1 MPSGIIVPV
10 SRGGGTG
17 SMHQIFIDGAWV
29 QPLEGPSRAVTNPAT
44 LEPIDTVADCGSVD
58 VARAVDAAQAAQPGW
73 QHVRAADRAALLREI
88 AGRIHDGG
96 RDLAAL
102 LTRETG
108 KPLCESMDCIDAVVA
123 LFQACGAAA
132 SRSVGSPHRQPG
144 AVVAAIAPFNFPLL
158 FMACA
163 IAPAMA
169 AGDTVVCKP
178 PPQNPLSS
186 LMLARA
192 CGALP
197 AGVLNVITGG
207 AEAGQTL
214 VEHADVGRVSFT
226 GSSAVGRKIAA
237 AAPGK
242 QIDLEL
248 GSVDA
253 IIVCKDADLEVAVP
267 AIAWG
272 RLLNAGQVCTSGKHI
287 YVERSIAAEF
297 VERIHQCVGFL
308 DVDDPVKPAT
318 DLGPL
323 VSLDAARRV
332 EDQVGRSLREGAK
345 LILGGRR
352 FRPSGLPGHFFQ
364 PTILSDVRP
373 GSVPTREEILG
384 PVITITPVI
393 DSAEALR
400 IARESAPGC
409 GASIYTSDPQ
419 AAVMALV
426 SLESG
431 MFRINDP
438 ACGNTLGPFG
448 GMRHRGILRGLGGAE
463 VEAFERSKY
472 LKVAETLAPPAWWFP
487 YGARTRRAAGGA

>member
-1 MPSGIIVPV
+1 MQ
-10 SRGGGTG
+10 R
-17 SMHQIFIDGAWV
+17 IFIDGAWV
-29 QPLEGPSRAVTNPAT
+29 QPLEGSTRAVTNPAT
-44 LEPIDTVADCGSVD
+44 LEPIDSVADCGPVD
-58 VARAVDAAQAAQPGW
+58 VARAVDAARAAQPGW
-73 QHVRAADRAALLREI
+73 QNMPADDRAALLREI
-88 AGRIHDGG
+88 GGRIRAGG
-96 RDLAAL
+96 RDLATL

-108 KPLCESMDCIDAVVA
+108 KPLCESLDCIDAVVA
-123 LFQACGAAA
+123 LFETGGAGAP
-132 SRSVGSPHRQPG
+132 RSVGSPSRQLR
-144 AVVAAIAPFNFPLL
+144 AVIAAITPFNFPLL
-158 FMACA
+158 FMAWA
-163 IAPAMA
+163 IAPAIA

-186 LMLARA
+186 LMLART

-207 AEAGQTL
+207 ADTGQALVRQAG
-214 VEHADVGRVSFT
+214 VGQVRFT
-226 GSSAVGRKIAA
+226 GSAAVGHAMAGAA
-237 AAPGK
+237 QGK
-242 QIDLEL
+242 RLDLEL

-253 IIVCKDADLEVAVP
+253 FMVCKDADLEVAVP
-267 AIAWG
+267 AIAWN

-297 VERIHQCVGFL
+297 VERMHYCVGFL
-308 DVDDPVKPAT
+308 DFDDPMKPTT

-323 VSLDAARRV
+323 VSLNAAHRV

-393 DSAEALR
+393 DVVEALR
-400 IARESAPGC
+400 FAGASAPGC

-419 AAVMALV
+419 AAARAAKSV
-426 SLESG
+426 ESG
-431 MFRINDP
+431 IFRINDP
-438 ACGNTLGPFG
+438 ICGHALGPFG
-448 GMRHRGILRGLGGAE
+448 GMRHRGILRSLGGAG
-463 VEAFERSKY
+463 VETFELSKY
-472 LKVAETLAPPAWWFP
+472 LQVADTLERKPWWFP
-487 YGARTRRAAGGA
+487 YANRTRRAAGGA

>member
-1 MPSGIIVPV
+1 
-10 SRGGGTG
+10 
-17 SMHQIFIDGAWV
+17 MHPIFIDGAWV
-29 QPLEGPSRAVTNPAT
+29 QPLEGPTRAVTNPAT
-44 LEPIDTVADCGSVD
+44 LEPIDTVADCGPVD
-58 VARAVDAAQAAQPGW
+58 VARAVDAAHAAQPGW
-73 QHVRAADRAALLREI
+73 QNVPAADRAALLREVG
-88 AGRIHDGG
+88 GRIHDNG
-96 RDLAAL
+96 RDLATL

-108 KPLCESMDCIDAVVA
+108 KPLCESIDCIDAVVA
-123 LFQACGAAA
+123 LFKARAAGASLSA
-132 SRSVGSPHRQPG
+132 GSPHRRPG
-144 AVVAAIAPFNFPLL
+144 TVLAVIAPFNFPML

-163 IAPAMA
+163 IAPAIA

-178 PPQNPLSS
+178 PPENPLSS

-197 AGVLNVITGG
+197 PGVLNVITGG
-207 AEAGQTL
+207 AEAGQPL
-214 VEHADVGRVSFT
+214 IEHADIGRVAFT
-226 GSSAVGRKIAA
+226 GSAAVGRKIAA
-237 AAPGK
+237 AAQGK
-242 QIDLEL
+242 LIDLEP

-253 IIVCKDADLEVAVP
+253 FIVCKDADLELAVP
-267 AIAWG
+267 AIAWA
-272 RLLNAGQVCTSGKHI
+272 RLLNAGQVCTSGKHL
-287 YVERSIAAEF
+287 YVERSIGAEF
-297 VERIHQCVGFL
+297 VERMHQCVGFL
-308 DVDDPVKPAT
+308 DVDDPMKPAT

-393 DSAEALR
+393 DAAEALR
-400 IARESAPGC
+400 LARRSAPGC

-419 AAVMALV
+419 AAVMALEA
-426 SLESG
+426 LESG

-438 ACGNTLGPFG
+438 ASGNALGPFG
-448 GMRHRGILRGLGGAE
+448 GMRHRGMLRQLGGADVE
-463 VEAFERSKY
+463 VFQRSKY
-472 LKVAETLAPPAWWFP
+472 LRVAAAPQRMSWWFP
-487 YGARTRRAAGGA
+487 YGARTRWTGCA

>member
-1 MPSGIIVPV
+1 MQ
-10 SRGGGTG
+10 
-17 SMHQIFIDGAWV
+17 QIFIDGTWV
-29 QPLEGPSRAVTNPAT
+29 HAQEGSTRAVTNPAN
-44 LEPIDTVADCGSVD
+44 LEPIDTVADCGPVE
-58 VARAVDAAQAAQPGW
+58 VARAVDAAHAAQPGW
-73 QHVRAADRAALLREI
+73 HKVPAADRAALLREI
-88 AGRIHDGG
+88 GGRIRDGG
-96 RDLAAL
+96 RDLATL

-108 KPLCESMDCIDAVVA
+108 KPLCESLDCIDAVVA
-123 LFQACGAAA
+123 LFETGGAGAPHSA
-132 SRSVGSPHRQPG
+132 GSPSQQPG
-144 AVVAAIAPFNFPLL
+144 AVLAAIAPFNFPLL

-163 IAPAMA
+163 IAPAIA
-169 AGDTVVCKP
+169 AGGTVVCKP

-197 AGVLNVITGG
+197 AGVFNVITGG
-207 AEAGQTL
+207 ADTGQAL
-214 VEHADVGRVSFT
+214 VRHAAVGQVRFT
-226 GSSAVGRKIAA
+226 GSAAVGRTIAA
-237 AAPGK
+237 AAQGK
-242 QIDLEL
+242 QLDLEL

-253 IIVCKDADLEVAVP
+253 FVVCKDADLEVAVP
-267 AIAWG
+267 AIAWA

-297 VERIHQCVGFL
+297 VGRIHQSVGFL
-308 DVDDPVKPAT
+308 DVDDPMKPAT

-323 VSLDAARRV
+323 VSLDAAHRV

-393 DSAEALR
+393 DVAEALR
-400 IARESAPGC
+400 FASASAAGC

-419 AAVMALV
+419 AAARVV
-426 SLESG
+426 ESVESG
-431 MFRINDP
+431 RFRINDP
-438 ACGNTLGPFG
+438 ICGNALGPFG
-448 GMRHRGILRGLGGAE
+448 GMRHRGIVRGLGGAG
-463 VEAFERSKY
+463 VGTFEHSKY
-472 LKVAETLAPPAWWFP
+472 LEVAETLERKPWWFP
-487 YGARTRRAAGGA
+487 YADRTRRMAGGA

>member
-1 MPSGIIVPV
+1 
-10 SRGGGTG
+10 
-17 SMHQIFIDGAWV
+17 MHPIFIDGAWV
-29 QPLEGPSRAVTNPAT
+29 EPLEGPTRAVTNPAT
-44 LEPIDTVADCGSVD
+44 LEPIDTVAECGPLD
-58 VARAVDAAQAAQPGW
+58 VARAIDAAHAAQPGW
-73 QHVRAADRAALLREI
+73 QNVPAAGRAALLGEVG
-88 AGRIHDGG
+88 GRIHDYG
-96 RDLAAL
+96 RDLATL

-108 KPLCESMDCIDAVVA
+108 KPLCESIDCIDAVVA
-123 LFQACGAAA
+123 LFKACAAGA
-132 SRSVGSPHRQPG
+132 SLSVGSPHRQPG
-144 AVVAAIAPFNFPLL
+144 TVVAAIAPFNFPML
-158 FMACA
+158 FMVSA

-178 PPQNPLSS
+178 PPENPLSS

-197 AGVLNVITGG
+197 PGVLNVITGG
-207 AEAGQTL
+207 AETGQAL
-214 VEHADVGRVSFT
+214 IEHADIGRVAFT
-226 GSSAVGRKIAA
+226 GSAAVGRKIAA
-237 AAPGK
+237 AAQGK
-242 QIDLEL
+242 PIDLEP

-253 IIVCKDADLEVAVP
+253 FIVCKDADLELAVP
-267 AIAWG
+267 GIAWA

-308 DVDDPVKPAT
+308 DVDDPMKPAT

-364 PTILSDVRP
+364 PTILSDVRA

-393 DSAEALR
+393 DAAEALR
-400 IARESAPGC
+400 LARGSAPGC
-409 GASIYTSDPQ
+409 GASIYTRDPQ
-419 AAVMALV
+419 AAVMAV
-426 SLESG
+426 EPLESG

-438 ACGNTLGPFG
+438 ASGNALGPFG
-448 GMRHRGILRGLGGAE
+448 GMRHRGILRELGGADVE
-463 VEAFERSKY
+463 VFQRSKY
-472 LKVAETLAPPAWWFP
+472 LRVAEAPQRKSWWFP
-487 YGARTRRAAGGA
+487 YGARTRWTGCA

>member
-1 MPSGIIVPV
+1 
-10 SRGGGTG
+10 
-17 SMHQIFIDGAWV
+17 MHQIFIDGAWV
-29 QPLEGPSRAVTNPAT
+29 QALEGPVRAVTNPAT
-44 LEPIDTVADCGSVD
+44 LQPIETVADCGPVD
-58 VARAVDAAQAAQPGW
+58 VARAVDAAHAAQPGW
-73 QHVRAADRAALLREI
+73 RKVPAADRAALLREI
-88 AGRIHDGG
+88 GGRIRAGG
-96 RDLAAL
+96 RDLATL

-108 KPLCESMDCIDAVVA
+108 KPVCESLDCIDGVVA
-123 LFQACGAAA
+123 LFEACAATA
-132 SRSVGSPHRQPG
+132 SHSVRSPHQQPG
-144 AVVAAIAPFNFPLL
+144 GVVAAIAPFNFPML

-163 IAPAMA
+163 IAPAIA

-178 PPQNPLSS
+178 PHQNPLSS
-186 LMLARA
+186 LMLAEA

-207 AEAGQTL
+207 PDTGQAL
-214 VEHADVGRVSFT
+214 VEHCDVGRVTFT
-226 GSSAVGRKIAA
+226 GSAAIGRKIAA
-237 AAPGK
+237 AAQSK

-253 IIVCKDADLEVAVP
+253 FIVCKDANLEVTVP
-267 AIAWG
+267 GIAWA
-272 RLLNAGQVCTSGKHI
+272 RLFNGGQVCTSGKHI

-308 DVDDPVKPAT
+308 DFDDPMKPTT

-323 VSLDAARRV
+323 VSLEAARRV

-373 GSVPTREEILG
+373 GSVPIREEILG

-393 DSAEALR
+393 DAAEALGF
-400 IARESAPGC
+400 ASESGAGY

-419 AAVMALV
+419 AALKAVE

-438 ACGNTLGPFG
+438 ASGNALGPFG
-448 GMRHRGILRGLGGAE
+448 GMRHRGILRHFGA
-463 VEAFERSKY
+463 AGDGSLQRSKCVQ
-472 LKVAETLAPPAWWFP
+472 VAGALERKPWWFP
-487 YGARTRRAAGGA
+487 YGARAHRAAGS

>member
-1 MPSGIIVPV
+1 MQ
-10 SRGGGTG
+10 
-17 SMHQIFIDGAWV
+17 QIFIGGAWV
-29 QPLEGPSRAVTNPAT
+29 QPLEGSTRAVTNPAT
-44 LEPIDTVADCGSVD
+44 LEPIDTVAECGPAE
-58 VARAVDAAQAAQPGW
+58 VAGAVDAAHAALPGW
-73 QHVRAADRAALLREI
+73 QRVPAADRAALLREI
-88 AGRIHDGG
+88 GGRIRNGG
-96 RDLAAL
+96 RDLATL

-108 KPLCESMDCIDAVVA
+108 KPLCESLDCIDAVAA
-123 LFQACGAAA
+123 LFETGGAGAPHAA
-132 SRSVGSPHRQPG
+132 GSPPRPPG
-144 AVVAAIAPFNFPLL
+144 AVIAAIAPFNFPLL

-163 IAPAMA
+163 VAPAIA

-207 AEAGQTL
+207 ADTGQALVQHAG
-214 VEHADVGRVSFT
+214 VGQARFT
-226 GSSAVGRKIAA
+226 GSAAVGRTLAA
-237 AAPGK
+237 AAQGR
-242 QIDLEL
+242 QFDLEL

-253 IIVCKDADLEVAVP
+253 FIVCKHADLEAAVP
-267 AIAWG
+267 AIAWA
-272 RLLNAGQVCTSGKHI
+272 RLMNAGQVCTSGKHI

-297 VERIHQCVGFL
+297 VERIHHCVGFL
-308 DVDDPVKPAT
+308 DVDDPMKPAT

-323 VSLDAARRV
+323 VTLSAAHRV

-384 PVITITPVI
+384 PVITITPVA
-393 DSAEALR
+393 DAAEALR
-400 IARESAPGC
+400 FAVASAPGC
-409 GASIYTSDPQ
+409 GVSIYTSDPQ
-419 AAVMALV
+419 AAARAVE

-438 ACGNTLGPFG
+438 CFGNALGPFG
-448 GMRHRGILRGLGGAE
+448 GMRHRGIIRSLGGADVE
-463 VEAFERSKY
+463 VLERSNS
-472 LKVAETLAPPAWWFP
+472 LEVAETLVRKPWWFP
-487 YGARTRRAAGGA
+487 YSARARRAAGDA